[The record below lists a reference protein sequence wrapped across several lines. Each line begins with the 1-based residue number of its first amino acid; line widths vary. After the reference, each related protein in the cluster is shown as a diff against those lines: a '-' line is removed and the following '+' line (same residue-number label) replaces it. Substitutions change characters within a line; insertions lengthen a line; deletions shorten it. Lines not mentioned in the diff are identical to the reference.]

1 MRSILTTDKIC
12 FRCGTRANLHKHH
25 VFGGYGNRSL
35 SEQYGLWVYL
45 CAEHHNMGN
54 DSVHQNKDKILSLG
68 YSAVSEARKNCYFGD
83 KDYLSERGYKDAVA
97 QIVGIEV

>member
-1 MRSILTTDKIC
+1 MKSILTTDKKC

-54 DSVHQNKDKILSLG
+54 DSVHQNKERDIELKQK
-68 YSAVSEARKNCYFGD
+68 AQRKFEEAHTREEFMKVFGKN
-83 KDYLSERGYKDAVA
+83 YL
-97 QIVGIEV
+97 

>member
-1 MRSILTTDKIC
+1 MKSILTNEKKCD
-12 FRCGTRANLHKHH
+12 RCGTRANLHKHH

-54 DSVHQNKDKILSLG
+54 DSVHQNKERDIELKQK
-68 YSAVSEARKNCYFGD
+68 AQRKFEEAHTREEFMKVFGKN
-83 KDYLSERGYKDAVA
+83 YL
-97 QIVGIEV
+97 